1 MFRSRDGICRIR
13 CIDGCVYCGKQEIA
27 AEVKLKKYAHILLP
41 HCACVGMS
49 MVVLGLIRDNTVL
62 INAKI
67 ETAVA
72 KQIFSKRRTTSRL
85 RCSRPWRCHECRR
98 KNSVRIECRQMS
110 ALPRRKR
117 IVLGQNNLQNNSKM
131 NMDMKAAVGEEAG
144 GHRAQRKACQ

>member
-1 MFRSRDGICRIR
+1 MFRSRDGICRTR

-27 AEVKLKKYAHILLP
+27 AEVKLQKYAHISP
-41 HCACVGMS
+41 HCACVGIS
-49 MVVLGLIRDNTVL
+49 LVIFGLIQDNTVL

-72 KQIFSKRRTTSRL
+72 KQMFSKRRTTSLL
-85 RCSRPWRCHECRR
+85 RCSRPWRCHESRR

-110 ALPRRKR
+110 ALPRQKR

-131 NMDMKAAVGEEAG
+131 NTDVKAAVGEEAG